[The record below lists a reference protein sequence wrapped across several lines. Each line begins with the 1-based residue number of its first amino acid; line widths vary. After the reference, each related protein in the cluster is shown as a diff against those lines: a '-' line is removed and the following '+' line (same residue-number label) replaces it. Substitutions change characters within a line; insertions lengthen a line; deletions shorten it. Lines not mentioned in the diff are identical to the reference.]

1 MNTLGDI
8 QSDLHANLF
17 DTEYGTGQKVL
28 YRFVDGTEKEIVAV
42 VRTANARMPDAERK
56 DRSYLDALFTVKD
69 EDIPFPNRGIPS
81 FTTMKNI
88 HFTVSMQGH

>member
-28 YRFVDGTEKEIVAV
+28 YRFVDGTEK
-42 VRTANARMPDAERK
+42 
-56 DRSYLDALFTVKD
+56 RS
-69 EDIPFPNRGIPS
+69 
-81 FTTMKNI
+81 
-88 HFTVSMQGH
+88 